1 MSNASSL
8 RPSTSNQT
16 RSPVGVISQNEFV
29 HCDSVGEAYITF
41 LRRQKNCDV
50 TFVVGEEKRI
60 IKCHKFFLMCR
71 SPVFETM
78 FSKNWDNCGPIRLP
92 DVEPGTFKLFLE
104 FVYGDKFTNSIPMA
118 IKLLHLGDK
127 YDLKPLVKKCERLM
141 KENVQLKDAVETFTI
156 ARLYS
161 LQNLMDQA
169 GDLLAWNF
177 KELSKQGNFR
187 AINEET
193 LIYLL
198 QRDDLPLGELELF
211 KIVLSWARYNMVEN
225 SSYSEI
231 LKNMIPLIR
240 FPLMTA
246 QEFAT
251 NVYPTQVLPQNDV
264 IDLFL
269 YFNSEG
275 AERNDVS
282 KRIHFSAIP
291 RKMPIKL
298 WLYKSV
304 TNKAGAVYVNNV
316 SSYGTLEQYE
326 SQEDY
331 MDIFFDERR
340 PLIHSEDIKLVSLLL
355 EGLNIDSCLPNGSS
369 IKKEAGFMVCVTIQI
384 LDSSGT
390 GKIIFTRTC
399 ATTKGVE
406 TNFGIVPHIQL
417 LAGVKYR
424 VLVKYE
430 EKVRFKPNVPSL
442 TFNSTL
448 SDSNFCQTL
457 RVQLASNKFSSQLDP
472 YGRIDVVSKFN
483 SFDLLLNADST
494 YIP

>member
-1 MSNASSL
+1 
-8 RPSTSNQT
+8 
-16 RSPVGVISQNEFV
+16 
-29 HCDSVGEAYITF
+29 
-41 LRRQKNCDV
+41 
-50 TFVVGEEKRI
+50 
-60 IKCHKFFLMCR
+60 
-71 SPVFETM
+71 M
-78 FSKNWDNCGPIRLP
+78 FSENWDSCVPIRLP

-118 IKLLHLGDK
+118 IKLLHVGDK
-127 YDLKPLVKKCERLM
+127 YDVKPLVKKCERLM
-141 KENVQLKDAVETFTI
+141 KENIQLKDAVETFKI

-177 KELSKQGNFR
+177 KDLSKMGDFR
-187 AINEET
+187 AIDEEI

-225 SSYSEI
+225 SKYSEI
-231 LKNMIPLIR
+231 LKNLIPLIR

-275 AERNDVS
+275 AERNDVAI
-282 KRIHFSAIP
+282 RIQFSAIP

-304 TNKAGAVYVNNV
+304 TNHARINQVNTG
-316 SSYGTLEQYE
+316 SFYGTLKHYE
-326 SQEDY
+326 CQEDY
-331 MDIFFDERR
+331 MDIYHERSQR
-340 PLIHSEDIKLVSLLL
+340 RSQSTHSKDVKLVSLLL
-355 EGLNIDSCLPNGSS
+355 EGLNIDSCLIKGSS
-369 IKKEAGFMVCVTIQI
+369 IKVDADLMVCVTIRI

-390 GKIIFTRTC
+390 GKIIFARTC

-406 TNFGIVPHIQL
+406 TNLGIVPHIQL

-424 VLVKYE
+424 ILVKYE
-430 EKVRFKPNVPSL
+430 EQVRLKPNVPSL

-448 SDSNFCQTL
+448 SDSNFDGNL
-457 RVQLASNKFSSQLDP
+457 RVELASNKFSSQLDP
-472 YGRIDVVSKFN
+472 VIHPNWMSMSGFGHTNYNIPRAIHVVKG
-483 SFDLLLNADST
+483 LMVLAL
-494 YIP
+494 